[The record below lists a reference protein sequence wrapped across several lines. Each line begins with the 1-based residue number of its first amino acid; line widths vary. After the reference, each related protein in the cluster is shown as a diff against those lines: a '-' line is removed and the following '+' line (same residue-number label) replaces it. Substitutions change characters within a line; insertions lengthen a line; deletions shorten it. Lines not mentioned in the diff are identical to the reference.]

1 MQSLSFPTR
10 WSAIL
15 ADLWPASLE
24 PAILPRGP
32 SPPDPHAAGWAGRSA
47 SVVLGLWGEMQL
59 FWVDMDRADSLSGG
73 ASHPERQVLDYI
85 KTNIHITSS
94 GMLPERLLRHT
105 LDFTGADRSP
115 TIPATGPM
123 PPRSG
128 SSSSHPPPRGA
139 CQDHLRQRRGPIPPG
154 LVATAHPPIRRCGQ
168 NAKPG
173 RLRAPVQRAY
183 RTLRSAPNVSHAP
196 TLQPTRRTAE
206 LCAFLLSF
214 FITQRDADR
223 QLGAA

>member
-1 MQSLSFPTR
+1 
-10 WSAIL
+10 
-15 ADLWPASLE
+15 
-24 PAILPRGP
+24 
-32 SPPDPHAAGWAGRSA
+32 
-47 SVVLGLWGEMQL
+47 MQL
-59 FWVDMDRADSLSGG
+59 FSVDMDRADSLSGG
-73 ASHPERQVLDYI
+73 AGHPERQVLDYI

-105 LDFTGADRSP
+105 LDFTSVDRSP

-128 SSSSHPPPRGA
+128 SSSRPSPPRGA
-139 CQDHLRQRRGPIPPG
+139 CQDRLRQRRGPILPG
-154 LVATAHPPIRRCGQ
+154 LVATAHPPTRRSGQ

-196 TLQPTRRTAE
+196 HPPAATPNGGSRALRSLEAT
-206 LCAFLLSF
+206 
-214 FITQRDADR
+214 TQRDGRATFITLHR
-223 QLGAA
+223 SAAGIRR